1 MLPVACRSLSRIRDA
16 VAGGVLAVVVLSAVT
31 ARGAAS
37 APAPEP
43 APGPLPVAAS
53 APRASAPPA
62 SSSTRVDDW
71 SEDLA
76 VVRDVFLPRDRSY
89 QAPARRAALGRLEQ
103 LRGRLGELDDVEI
116 AAELARIAALSANA
130 HTRVYLLRNRGHWR
144 RYPLRLWRFDDGWR
158 VVAAQG
164 AAETLLGGRVTHVAG
179 RPVEEVFAALRPL
192 FAGNESWARY
202 MGSYTLT
209 SADALHAAALVDL
222 GGSAE
227 FRVEAQGGVTS
238 LIVAPSAF
246 ERREGA
252 EESWWYLS
260 PARANGPAWRYA
272 IAAAPLPDWLA
283 GAAADYRFARC
294 AGDVI
299 YVQFNRA
306 VDTPGGETI
315 AAWGARL
322 LAEIERRPPRR
333 LLFDLR
339 FNTGGDLTRARPLV
353 EALAAS
359 ALGSVPGGLVVLSGE
374 STFSAGIT
382 PLAVLR
388 GTSRAIVV
396 GRRPGDGTDFWAE
409 GGNLVLPHSRLVVH
423 YADGLHSY
431 SGRARAAGLEQHID
445 LGLEVADLEPDLPV
459 RSTWRDYAS
468 GRDAD
473 VEAVLGA
480 PLRCGDAAAAGR

>member
-1 MLPVACRSLSRIRDA
+1 MASA
-16 VAGGVLAVVVLSAVT
+16 VIAVVVLAGVA
-31 ARGAAS
+31 ARAD
-37 APAPEP
+37 PT
-43 APGPLPVAAS
+43 PLPVPSSPSPSPTSAS
-53 APRASAPPA
+53 A
-62 SSSTRVDDW
+62 STRVDDW
-71 SEDLA
+71 REDLA
-76 VVRDVFLPRDRSY
+76 IVRDVFLARDRSY
-89 QAPARRAALGRLEQ
+89 PAPARQAATSRLEQ
-103 LRGRLGELDDVEI
+103 LGGRLAELDDVEI

-164 AAETLLGGRVTHVAG
+164 AAEELLGGRVTHVAG

-209 SADALHAAALVDL
+209 SADALHAAGLVDL
-222 GGSAE
+222 DGSAE
-227 FRVEAQGGVTS
+227 FRVETRDGVAS
-238 LIVAPSAF
+238 LAVEPGAF
-246 ERREGA
+246 ERRDGP
-252 EESWWYLS
+252 EESWWFLS
-260 PARANGPAWRYA
+260 PARANGPAWHYA
-272 IAAAPLPDWLA
+272 IASAPLPQWLT
-283 GAAADYRFARC
+283 GSPADYRFARC
-294 AGDVI
+294 AGVI

-306 VDTPGGETI
+306 VDTPGSETI
-315 AAWGARL
+315 AAWSERL

-359 ALGSVPGGLVVLSGE
+359 ALGSVRGGLVVLSGE
-374 STFSAGIT
+374 TTFSAGIT

-396 GRRPGDGTDFWAE
+396 GRHPGDGTDFWAE
-409 GGNLVLPHSRLVVH
+409 GGNVVLPHSRLVLH

-431 SGRARAAGLEQHID
+431 SGRARAAGLDQHID
-445 LGLEVADLEPDLPV
+445 LGLAVADLEPDLSV

-473 VEAVLGA
+473 VEAALGA
-480 PLRCGDAAAAGR
+480 PLRCDATAAAR

>member
-1 MLPVACRSLSRIRDA
+1 MLSSGSRSLDRRRLAA
-16 VAGGVLAVVVLSAVT
+16 VGAVLALAALACATT
-31 ARGAAS
+31 AAFGS
-37 APAPEP
+37 PTTPARID
-43 APGPLPVAAS
+43 AWG
-53 APRASAPPA
+53 
-62 SSSTRVDDW
+62 
-71 SEDLA
+71 EDLG
-76 VVRDVFLPRDRSY
+76 VVRDSFLARDRSY
-89 QAPARRAALGRLEQ
+89 PEPARRAALSRLEQ
-103 LRGRLGELDDVEI
+103 LRGRVDELDDVEV
-116 AAELARIAALSANA
+116 AGELARIVALSANA

-164 AAETLLGGRVTHVAG
+164 AAEKLLGGRVTHIAG
-179 RPVEEVFAALRPL
+179 RPVDEVFAALRPL

-209 SADALHAAALVDL
+209 SPDALHAAALVDAA
-222 GGSAE
+222 GGAE
-227 FRVEAQGGVTS
+227 FRVESRRGAVS
-238 LIVAPSAF
+238 LRIEPSPF

-260 PARANGPAWRYA
+260 PARDHGAGWRYA
-272 IAAAPLPDWLA
+272 VGSARLPEWLA
-283 GAAADYRFARC
+283 GARRDYRFARC

-306 VDTPGGETI
+306 VDTPGGQTI
-315 AAWGARL
+315 GAWSARL
-322 LAEIERRPPRR
+322 LDEIERRPPRR

-353 EALAAS
+353 DALAGS
-359 ALGSVPGGLVVLSGE
+359 ALGKVPGGLVVLSGE

-396 GRRPGDGTDFWAE
+396 GRPPGDGTDFWAE
-409 GGNLVLPHSRLVVH
+409 GGNVVLPHSRLVLH

-445 LGLEVADLEPDLPV
+445 LGLAVADLEPDLRV
-459 RSTWRDYAS
+459 RSTWGDYAR

-473 VEAVLGA
+473 VEAVLGR
-480 PLRCGDAAAAGR
+480 PLRCDDAEPTRPRVREHPPTRWPAAR